1 MKLKT
6 RKLSITKKTLLI
18 NTLICTIICIIF
30 GVFSY
35 RSSREA
41 LMESYRNDVKRLA
54 NIAAS
59 IVNPEE
65 HETFQPGDELTPEYQ
80 VYYDF
85 LHKMGQNEEIQF
97 AYTLRKTDNGGL
109 EFVLSSDIAEGEELI
124 GLEYETY
131 DKIDEAFS
139 GVLSADDAY
148 NRDEWGVYLSGYAPI
163 YNASNEVIGVSGV
176 DITAN
181 AIQEKIKDSLM
192 RISILCFL
200 CIVFSFLMNVLI
212 MKQLKKNFILMN
224 EKVSSLANADGD
236 LTNEIVIDSGDEL
249 ELVAT
254 NMNHF
259 IRKIRNTMLKV
270 NETNKEVSES
280 SEAANAYFETS
291 SEEVQEI
298 SSSMQNLLA
307 SMEEIQSSMDSVNE
321 TITFVYQ
328 YLEQVSTDS
337 ETQSKEAGIIQ
348 ERANGIRTLSVKSKE
363 DTLRLIQKYSDV
375 LQEKLRQAQSVYQV
389 NELTN
394 SIIEIASQTNLLSL
408 NASIEA
414 ARAGEHGK
422 GFAVV
427 ASEISSLASSS
438 SETAEK
444 ISAASSV
451 IIQAVDGLAELSA
464 TLMEYMNKNIVNELD
479 HVVQTSEQYEQ
490 DACNFQST
498 MDSFY
503 HRTVEL
509 QERFASVTEAMSN
522 MTEALTENT
531 RDAGQVSSLAYL
543 LSEKAKNAQETI
555 EKNKVLLTELNETL
569 KYFHV

>member
-1 MKLKT
+1 MKMKT

-18 NTLICTIICIIF
+18 NTLICTVICMII

-35 RSSREA
+35 RSSRAA
-41 LMESYRNDVKRLA
+41 LMDSYCNDVKRLA
-54 NIAAS
+54 NIVAS

-65 HETFQPGDELTPEYQ
+65 HETFQPGDELTPAYQ

-85 LHKMGQNEEIQF
+85 LHKLGQNEEIQY
-97 AYTLRKTDNGGL
+97 AYTIRKTDDGGL

-131 DKIDEAFS
+131 DKIDKAFA
-139 GVLSADDAY
+139 GEISADDSY
-148 NRDEWGVYLSGYAPI
+148 NQDEWGVYLSGYAPI
-163 YNASNEVIGVSGV
+163 YNENNEVIAISGV
-176 DITAN
+176 DIEAN
-181 AIQEKIKDSLM
+181 AIQEKLNNSLI
-192 RISILCFL
+192 RISILCFF
-200 CIVFSFLMNVLI
+200 CVVFSFLMNLFI
-212 MKQLKKNFILMN
+212 MNKLRKNFSIMN
-224 EKVSSLANADGD
+224 EKVSNLASADGD
-236 LTNEIVIDSGDEL
+236 LTNEIMIDSGDEL
-249 ELVAT
+249 ELIAT
-254 NMNHF
+254 SMNLF
-259 IRKIRNTMLKV
+259 IGKIRNTILKV
-270 NETNKEVSES
+270 NETNAEISES
-280 SEAANAYFETS
+280 SEETNAYFETS
-291 SEEVQEI
+291 SEQVQEI
-298 SSSMQNLLA
+298 SGSMQNLLA

-328 YLEQVSTDS
+328 YLEQVSADS
-337 ETQSKEAGIIQ
+337 ERQSKEAGTIQ
-348 ERANGIRTLSVKSKE
+348 ERANGIRTASVKSKD
-363 DTLRLIQKYSDV
+363 DTLSLIQKYSDV
-375 LQEKLRQAQSVYQV
+375 LQEKLSQAQSVYQV

-394 SIIEIASQTNLLSL
+394 SIIDIASQTNLLSL

-438 SETAEK
+438 SETAAK

-464 TLMEYMNKNIVNELD
+464 TLMDYMEKNIVNELD

-509 QERFASVTEAMSN
+509 QERFATVTEAMSN
-522 MTEALTENT
+522 MTEALSENT
-531 RDAGQVSSLAYL
+531 KDAGNVSSLAYL
-543 LSEKAKNAQETI
+543 LNEKAQNVQEI
-555 EKNKVLLTELNETL
+555 VEKNKVLLTELNEIL
-569 KYFHV
+569 EFFQV